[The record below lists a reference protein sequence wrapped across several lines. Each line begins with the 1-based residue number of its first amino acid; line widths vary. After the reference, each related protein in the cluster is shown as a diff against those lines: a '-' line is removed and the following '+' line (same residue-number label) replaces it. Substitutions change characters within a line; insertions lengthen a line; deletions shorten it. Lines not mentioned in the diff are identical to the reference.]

1 MKKLFIASFLLASV
15 SMSLMAIS
23 PYLKV
28 EAFSGNIQEPSTIIK
43 SVLEQ
48 EGFEVIGSYSPEA
61 NNNLH
66 VIVYTSS
73 DLQKLCL
80 QASDRGML
88 AGALKVSLQYV
99 DETLQVSMLNPE
111 YLFYAY
117 FRDQMDDPSFKAEAI
132 KISEKAKS
140 AMGGIG
146 TEMTPFGGDVPIE
159 DLKKY
164 KYMAG
169 MPKFDDP
176 IELGEF
182 GSFDEAVAT
191 INGNLSKGT
200 GSTVKVFEIIREREQ
215 IAVFGVGLHDQESG
229 EAKFLPIIGEDHIAA
244 MPYEII
250 VQGNEVT
257 MLHGRFRFASH
268 WPELTMKTFTKIM
281 SSPGDVKDVMK
292 LLVE

>member
-1 MKKLFIASFLLASV
+1 MKRLITIGMLLFLGSFLVYGIAPYLRIATLNL
-15 SMSLMAIS
+15 SMSEARTKVKTVLMDEGYEILGEYQPGKNPDLYVVAFTGKEIRAVCA
-23 PYLKV
+23 KV
-28 EAFSGNIQEPSTIIK
+28 R
-43 SVLEQ
+43 
-48 EGFEVIGSYSPEA
+48 
-61 NNNLH
+61 
-66 VIVYTSS
+66 
-73 DLQKLCL
+73 
-80 QASDRGML
+80 DRGLL
-88 AGALKVSLQYV
+88 AAAMKVGFQQTGGRI
-99 DETLQVSMLNPE
+99 EVSVLNPE

-117 FRDQMDDPSFKAEAI
+117 FRDQMDDPSFKEAAL

-146 TEMTPFGGDVPIE
+146 TEMTPFGGDVPIK

-169 MPKFDDP
+169 MPKFDSP
-176 IELGEF
+176 IELAEF
-182 GSFDEAVAT
+182 GSFDEAVST
-191 INGNLSKGT
+191 IEANLSKGV
-200 GSTVKVFEIIREREQ
+200 GSTVKVFEILKEEEQ
-215 IAVFGVGLHDQESG
+215 IAVFGVGLHDQETG
-229 EAKFLPIIGEDHIAA
+229 EANFLPIIGEDHIAA

-281 SSPGDVKDVMK
+281 SSPGDVKDTMK